1 MTVLRIVIP
10 LHLTC
15 LSMIFSENRRTLFRI
30 MLSSYRAAN
39 CPSTSRHAGDNAA
52 GCDARHSMMRP
63 PPAGTPAQ
71 SARTSGPQA
80 DRATNRISR
89 GSIGRSTSGAGA
101 AAGAAP
107 AAPAA
112 GAALALAGA
121 ELLAAG
127 AAPPP
132 AAATAFP
139 QAAESFALFFSRH
152 SSAAAPPVGTPAQTL
167 G

>member
-1 MTVLRIVIP
+1 MTVLRIVTP

-30 MLSSYRAAN
+30 MLFSYRAAN
-39 CPSTSRHAGDNAA
+39 RPSTSRHAGDNAA

-71 SARTSGPQA
+71 RARTSGPQA

-101 AAGAAP
+101 GVAAPGAA
-107 AAPAA
+107 AA

-121 ELLAAG
+121 ALLAG

-132 AAATAFP
+132 AAA
-139 QAAESFALFFSRH
+139 
-152 SSAAAPPVGTPAQTL
+152 
-167 G
+167 

>member
-1 MTVLRIVIP
+1 
-10 LHLTC
+10 
-15 LSMIFSENRRTLFRI
+15 
-30 MLSSYRAAN
+30 
-39 CPSTSRHAGDNAA
+39 
-52 GCDARHSMMRP
+52 MMRP

-89 GSIGRSTSGAGA
+89 GSIGRSTNGAGAGA
-101 AAGAAP
+101 AASE
-107 AAPAA
+107 APAA

-121 ELLAAG
+121 ALPAAG

-132 AAATAFP
+132 PAAATALP
-139 QAAESFALFFSRH
+139 HTAESLALFFSRH
-152 SSAAAPPVGTPAQTL
+152 SRAAAPPVGTPAQTL